1 MSTEQSSGKEM
12 GALSRIVGVFTSPRE
27 TFESIDRKPTWL
39 VPFLFLAIL
48 AIILSILV
56 MDIVGEHQ
64 MKVLE
69 ARELPA
75 AQMEAARARMEGPLR
90 YVNLLFIPVM
100 YLLVWV
106 IISFVF
112 WFSGNTIL
120 GGDIKFKKVFS
131 VIAWSGLVS
140 DWQGIGSVLKTLLIK
155 MKGSV
160 QGVQTSLAMI
170 LPTPEIGKPSTVMY
184 RLLSRFDIFMIWQLV
199 LWIIAFSVIY
209 RFSIKKSTTLV
220 LSVWIIWILIAV
232 GLGGFLSTFG
242 V

>member
-1 MSTEQSSGKEM
+1 M
-12 GALSRIVGVFTSPRE
+12 GAVSRIVGIFTPPRE

-39 VPFLFLAIL
+39 VPFIVLTLL

-56 MDIVGEHQ
+56 IDIMGDYQ
-64 MKVLE
+64 MKALE

-90 YVNLLFIPVM
+90 YVNLLFVPVM
-100 YLLVWV
+100 FLLVWL

-120 GGDIKFKKVFS
+120 GGDVKFKKVFS

-155 MKGSV
+155 MKGTV
-160 QGVQTSLAMI
+160 QGVQTSLAII
-170 LPTPEIGKPSTVMY
+170 LPTPEIGKPTTVMY
-184 RLLSRFDIFMIWQLV
+184 RLLSRFDIFMVWQLV

-209 RFSIKKSTTLV
+209 RFSMKKSSILV
-220 LSVWIIWILIAV
+220 LSVWVLWIIIAV
-232 GLGGFLSTFG
+232 GLGGFLSAFG